1 LQQAMVVTVR
11 EESQT
16 NNATRDYLTDL
27 TYQCPKGTYKLGC
40 SYDENDPEYETTELL
55 HHENIK
61 YPQQVV
67 CMMTI
72 SEDEEQVEFTSLT
85 VDRGFPMIN
94 CQSKNHIFCCGLK
107 WHYEQN
113 MTADEHSSRLI
124 NWHESVEKW
133 CKIEDLGVQSY
144 KVKMELPSLYHTTGC
159 DKFPLWGIIA
169 GFFLMFAASI
179 LFFYYDRIHILHLC
193 PKWLKK
199 STHYVHGNA
208 AQSLVN
214 NERNS
219 TEIKPPA
226 SHEIKLAHPKLTSDI
241 QYCYKNKKPMVLGEG
256 RYGFVYKANYEEQ
269 CIAVKCINREEK
281 AEHEKIMFDLIGSR
295 SDNLLRL
302 TAYVSK
308 HCDPHD
314 RPTSVLLLPAYLQGD
329 IGSFLKRKYDT
340 EGGISEE
347 LAIQLMRTLACGL
360 YELHRASEGIDN
372 PMPRIAH
379 RDLKPANVLISDRFE
394 AVICDFNSSIPLI
407 RELPHQ
413 CDCFSKP
420 DDRNGPCRPF
430 EPLSL
435 LKLESHDRPGCPNRK
450 ILQKLDD
457 VRERVFYQKCPDG
470 TWLYMAPEVL
480 SLSMFDTGDMVP
492 TNSDMVNRYCSVDI
506 YSFGL
511 ICWIIL
517 SQCDGFLVPGH
528 KLESNVDDFLFHEF
542 SSQSKIDLT
551 KINMRSLA
559 EKEKLM
565 DKIVNEE
572 NLRPR
577 CGSSQLFDVIRDCW
591 ASDGAYRPDARQIY
605 RKIKDLSTHY
615 STRM

>member
-1 LQQAMVVTVR
+1 
-11 EESQT
+11 
-16 NNATRDYLTDL
+16 
-27 TYQCPKGTYKLGC
+27 
-40 SYDENDPEYETTELL
+40 
-55 HHENIK
+55 
-61 YPQQVV
+61 
-67 CMMTI
+67 MT
-72 SEDEEQVEFTSLT
+72 Q
-85 VDRGFPMIN
+85 
-94 CQSKNHIFCCGLK
+94 
-107 WHYEQN
+107 
-113 MTADEHSSRLI
+113 DEHSMRI
-124 NWHESVEKW
+124 VDWHESVEKW
-133 CKIEDLGVQSY
+133 CKVTDLGTQSY
-144 KVKMELPSLYHTTGC
+144 RVMMFIPSLYQTTGC
-159 DKFPLWGIIA
+159 DKFPLWGIIV
-169 GFFLMFAASI
+169 GFFFMFVLSI
-179 LFFYYDRIHILHLC
+179 FFFYYDRIHMMHLC
-193 PKWLKK
+193 PEWLKK
-199 STHYVHGNA
+199 NNLYVHGNA

-219 TEIKPPA
+219 NEIKPPA

-241 QYCYKNKKPMVLGEG
+241 QYCYKNKRPVVLGEG

-269 CIAVKCINREEK
+269 CIAVKCIDREEK

-308 HCDPHD
+308 HCDPND
-314 RPTSVLLLPAYLQGD
+314 RPTSVLLLPAYL
-329 IGSFLKRKYDT
+329 
-340 EGGISEE
+340 
-347 LAIQLMRTLACGL
+347 QLMRTLACGL

-430 EPLSL
+430 EPLTL

-511 ICWIIL
+511 IAWIIL
-517 SQCDGFLVPGH
+517 SQCDGFLVPDH
-528 KLESNVDDFLFHEF
+528 KLDSNVDDFLFHEF

-551 KINMRSLA
+551 KINLRSLA

-565 DKIVNEE
+565 HKIVNEE

-577 CGSSQLFDVIRDCW
+577 CGSSPLFDVIRDCW

-605 RKIKDLSTHY
+605 RKIKDLSAHY
-615 STRM
+615 TRM